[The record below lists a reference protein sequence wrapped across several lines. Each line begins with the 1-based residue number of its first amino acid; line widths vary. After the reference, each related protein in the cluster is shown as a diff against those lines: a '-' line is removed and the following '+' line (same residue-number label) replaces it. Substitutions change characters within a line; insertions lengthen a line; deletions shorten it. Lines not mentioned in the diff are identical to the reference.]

1 MGHGVS
7 RRQLV
12 QGLAAGVPLA
22 AILSDPALAQAV
34 AATLTTVTGTTPSG
48 RTVQA
53 SLAVPAQLPAPAV
66 VLIHEFW
73 GLNDQIRAVAGEFAR
88 EGLLALAID
97 LYGGAAASERE
108 AAKKLMEAVD
118 PAAATETLAFWIRW
132 LKAHKDATGKVATL
146 GWCFGG
152 GWSLN
157 ASIAEPVDATVI
169 YYGRV
174 DRPAEQLARLKGP
187 VLGHFASRDAWI
199 NAEMVGGFEKAMAA
213 AGKRLTVHWYDADH
227 AFANPTGARYD
238 AEDAKLAW
246 ERTRTFLKETLGG

>member
-1 MGHGVS
+1 MGQGVS

-12 QGLAAGVPLA
+12 HGLAAGVPLA
-22 AILSDPALAQAV
+22 AVLSSPALAQAV

-53 SLAVPAQLPAPAV
+53 SLAVPAKLPAPAV
-66 VLIHEFW
+66 MLIHEFW
-73 GLNDQIRAVAGEFAR
+73 GLNDQIRAVAAEAAR
-88 EGLLALAID
+88 EGMLALAID
-97 LYGGAAASERE
+97 LYGGAVASERE

-118 PAAATETLAFWIRW
+118 PAAATETVAFWIQW
-132 LKAHKDATGKVATL
+132 LKARKDATGKVATL

-187 VLGHFASRDAWI
+187 VLGHFASRDPWI
-199 NAEMVGGFEKAMAA
+199 NAEMVGGFEKAMAT
-213 AGKRLTVHWYDADH
+213 AGKPLTVYWYDADH

-238 AEDAKLAW
+238 ADDATLAW
-246 ERTRTFLKETLGG
+246 QRTLAFLKQTLGV

>member
-1 MGHGVS
+1 MGTKIS
-7 RRQLV
+7 RRQALT
-12 QGLAAGVPLA
+12 GLAAGVPLA
-22 AILSDPALAQAV
+22 AILNDPALAEAV
-34 AATLTTVTGTTPSG
+34 AATLTTVAATTPSG
-48 RTVQA
+48 RSVRA
-53 SLAVPAQLPAPAV
+53 SLAVPAKMPAPAV
-66 VLIHEFW
+66 LLIHEFW
-73 GLNDQIRAVAGEFAR
+73 GLNDQIRAVAAEAAR
-88 EGLLALAID
+88 EGMLALAID
-97 LYGGAAASERE
+97 LYDGAVASERD
-108 AAKKLMEAVD
+108 AARKLMEAVD
-118 PAAATETLAFWIRW
+118 PAAATETAAFWVRW
-132 LKAHKDATGKVATL
+132 LKAHADGTGKVATL

-199 NAEMVGGFEKAMAA
+199 NAEMVGAFEKAMAA
-213 AGKRLTVHWYDADH
+213 AGKRLTLHWYDADH

-246 ERTRTFLKETLGG
+246 ERTRVFLKETLGV